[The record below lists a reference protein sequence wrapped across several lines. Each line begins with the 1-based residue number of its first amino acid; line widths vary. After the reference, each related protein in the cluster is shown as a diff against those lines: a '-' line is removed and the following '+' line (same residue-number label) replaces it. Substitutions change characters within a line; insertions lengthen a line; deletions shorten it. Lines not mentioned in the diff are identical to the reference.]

1 MTAFPEPSA
10 AIVESSAADAATRIS
25 MGHERIDEA
34 TAFAVEG
41 KVRADIKTAPLSDI
55 NTILPILRQARS
67 KGAWCWI

>member
-1 MTAFPEPSA
+1 
-10 AIVESSAADAATRIS
+10 

-34 TAFAVEG
+34 IAFAVEG

-55 NTILPILRQARS
+55 NTILPTSRQVRS